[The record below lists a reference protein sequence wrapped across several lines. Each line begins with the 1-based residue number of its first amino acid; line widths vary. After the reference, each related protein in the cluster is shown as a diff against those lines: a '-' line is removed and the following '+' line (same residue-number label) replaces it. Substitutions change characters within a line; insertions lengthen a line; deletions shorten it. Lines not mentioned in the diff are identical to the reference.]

1 MISLHPQFVI
11 DENKQYRAVL
21 LSMEEWEK
29 VLKALE
35 ELDDCRAYDKAK
47 TGSPD
52 AVPFEQA
59 VHEIQE
65 YWSPERSIS
74 EKEIIT

>member
-29 VLKALE
+29 VLNALE
-35 ELDDCRAYDKAK
+35 ELDDCCAYDEAK

-52 AVPFEQA
+52 AVPFKQVA
-59 VHEIQE
+59 RV
-65 YWSPERSIS
+65 YRKGKS
-74 EKEIIT
+74 

>member
-35 ELDDCRAYDKAK
+35 ELDDCRAYDEEK

-52 AVPFEQA
+52 VVPFEQVA
-59 VHEIQE
+59 RV
-65 YWSPERSIS
+65 YWKGKS
-74 EKEIIT
+74 